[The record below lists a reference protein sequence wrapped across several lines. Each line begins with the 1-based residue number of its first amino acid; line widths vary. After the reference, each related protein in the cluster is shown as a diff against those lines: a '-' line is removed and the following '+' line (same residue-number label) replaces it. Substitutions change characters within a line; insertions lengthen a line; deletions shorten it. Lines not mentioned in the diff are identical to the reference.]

1 MSHSRCGILE
11 HRKKTFRRKQH
22 YAALV
27 MFPGSTTKL
36 AISLVRSLRSQ
47 VPPLITHNAQKNHHH
62 LDPTHAHTHGEVA
75 ISNLSNGFR
84 LTCQCHLPL
93 WFIETLVFRR
103 IAVTLGL
110 PGFRL
115 GLVAISFAGTHLDV
129 SKCIN
134 YHPEP
139 SSLGIQLR

>member
-27 MFPGSTTKL
+27 TFPGSTTKL

-62 LDPTHAHTHGEVA
+62 LDPTHAHTRRSGHIQFVQRLSPNLP
-75 ISNLSNGFR
+75 ISSTFVVHRNLSVPPNRCDPR
-84 LTCQCHLPL
+84 LARFLAWPGCH
-93 WFIETLVFRR
+93 FACRY
-103 IAVTLGL
+103 TLG
-110 PGFRL
+110 RL
-115 GLVAISFAGTHLDV
+115 HVYQL
-129 SKCIN
+129 
-134 YHPEP
+134 
-139 SSLGIQLR
+139 SS